1 MPFLSS
7 FRRTAVASMALAALY
22 GLVPDGALADA
33 LPVRDPYRINPGDVL
48 QISVWKE
55 TDLQRELLVNPDGHI
70 AFPLADDLVAE
81 GKTVEQLRVEI
92 TEKLARFI
100 PDVVVTV
107 AALQVSG
114 NKVYVLGQVARPG
127 EFVMTRT
134 ADVMQA
140 ISAAGG
146 TTPFA
151 QRDDIKIL
159 RRGEQGTQIAIP
171 FKYGD
176 VEAGRKLEQNI
187 LLRAGD
193 TIVVP

>member
-7 FRRTAVASMALAALY
+7 FRRTAVASMAFAALY